1 MTARQHP
8 PQADITEIDAQ
19 IEAEIAPFADAAA
32 RLNEIRSVGLF
43 AAHTII
49 AGIGLDMNRFP
60 RSRALVL
67 LGQAPHPEGI
77 RRHEEGLELHWP
89 RQPLPGRV
97 LGEAAVAPARP
108 LSLGERY
115 RRIARCRGK
124 KKAVVAVS
132 APSWPSSDT
141 CYLTPPPGY
150 ATSAPASTTPASSPT
165 AKSATTSGSS
175 KPSATAS
182 PSNPPPD

>member
-8 PQADITEIDAQ
+8 AQADITEIDAQ

-108 LSLGERY
+108 LSW
-115 RRIARCRGK
+115 A
-124 KKAVVAVS
+124 
-132 APSWPSSDT
+132 
-141 CYLTPPPGY
+141 
-150 ATSAPASTTPASSPT
+150 
-165 AKSATTSGSS
+165 
-175 KPSATAS
+175 SATAAS
-182 PSNPPPD
+182 PAAAARRKQSSQSALHPGHRLTPAI

>member
-8 PQADITEIDAQ
+8 AQAK
-19 IEAEIAPFADAAA
+19 IAPFADAAA
-32 RLNEIRSVGLF
+32 RLNEIPGVGLF

-60 RSRALVL
+60 AAGHLRSRAKP
-67 LGQAPHPEGI
+67 PHPEGI

-97 LGEAAVAPARP
+97 LDEAAVAA
-108 LSLGERY
+108 SKTTFLGERY

-132 APSWPSSDT
+132 RSPSWPSSDT

-150 ATSAPASTTPASSPT
+150 ATSAPASTTPASSPA
-165 AKSATTSGSS
+165 AKIATTSGSS